1 MSIPPIQALSPEI
14 NIYGYIIIL
23 KKRHC
28 SEASWSGPSNH
39 MHAHLEFVLS
49 NIVTS
54 LNKVFIIIIIIIIIN
69 IITFI

>member
-39 MHAHLEFVLS
+39 MPRTSWICFVKYCHLF
-49 NIVTS
+49 
-54 LNKVFIIIIIIIIIN
+54 
-69 IITFI
+69 